1 MGLPG
6 KCFYLGTAGATA
18 DTMAR
23 TIQDFF
29 QSGWEP
35 LVRGGIDGYNISETL
50 IDKRCGLQWDRPP
63 LGQVGPKRLCV
74 PILSETEV
82 PSVRRKGPA
91 GSDKKYGMEFVVDP
105 RQPTGRVCVVASTD
119 TTKQIISVVPGD
131 PAATATPSGSV
142 LANYGKAIFGTSG
155 AFDWEMH
162 RDGSASLTDDGT
174 TMWSKR
180 TTLQISTTDAIVR
193 PVDSNSSATITLRGT
208 DALSGDSNGG
218 DSLVRAGAKSG
229 AGANGRLA
237 LQTGGGLSRFFIN
250 SDGTVTQAGD
260 HTFTGTLTATADTL
274 VGNARFNKTSQT
286 ATSAGNYAVAAT
298 IATVFVD
305 ANALTAAQNFD
316 VTLPSAATY
325 SARQITVKI
334 SVVGAVSSTITV
346 KSSSGTVEGVA
357 AGTGAPMDASARSRV
372 TYQSDGTNWWA
383 V

>member
-1 MGLPG
+1 
-6 KCFYLGTAGATA
+6 
-18 DTMAR
+18 
-23 TIQDFF
+23 
-29 QSGWEP
+29 
-35 LVRGGIDGYNISETL
+35 
-50 IDKRCGLQWDRPP
+50 
-63 LGQVGPKRLCV
+63 
-74 PILSETEV
+74 
-82 PSVRRKGPA
+82 
-91 GSDKKYGMEFVVDP
+91 
-105 RQPTGRVCVVASTD
+105 
-119 TTKQIISVVPGD
+119 
-131 PAATATPSGSV
+131 
-142 LANYGKAIFGTSG
+142 
-155 AFDWEMH
+155 
-162 RDGSASLTDDGT
+162 
-174 TMWSKR
+174 
-180 TTLQISTTDAIVR
+180 
-193 PVDSNSSATITLRGT
+193 
-208 DALSGDSNGG
+208 
-218 DSLVRAGAKSG
+218 
-229 AGANGRLA
+229 LA